1 MAKAGPEEA
10 RPAQTR
16 RRRSVTWPEL
26 DHGELPPRN
35 TKSRACPGQTRADGS
50 ASRPEP
56 SRRRRTAAIAWPG
69 VACPGQTRGRG
80 DPRAG
85 SPGPGTTWAGLG
97 GRRGPRHLID
107 IPAPKVDEVHPIDVP
122 IPSAP
127 PRLRHPSPQKSMEC
141 TPSTSTGVA
150 STSRFRRHPPFRRH
164 PAPGLEYVLTCK
176 DACPGPGLG
185 MPKNRPVGP
194 CPGQS
199 STTCTHA
206 FDTPGPAEAQAF
218 GDPLTRCNIG
228 PRVRR
233 GGDGGG
239 AQV

>member
-1 MAKAGPEEA
+1 MGNCRRGIPRAAPAPA
-10 RPAQTR
+10 RPGLTE
-16 RRRSVTWPEL
+16 V
-26 DHGELPPRN
+26 
-35 TKSRACPGQTRADGS
+35 RAAPSRADGGVPP
-50 ASRPEP
+50 PEP
-56 SRRRRTAAIAWPG
+56 GQGWHALARPGAAEIL
-69 VACPGQTRGRG
+69 
-80 DPRAG
+80 
-85 SPGPGTTWAGLG
+85 GLG
-97 GRRGPRHLID
+97 ALGRERLGPDLAGAGGLAI
-107 IPAPKVDEVHPIDVP
+107 
-122 IPSAP
+122 SSTS
-127 PRLRHPSPQKSMEC
+127 PRLQHPSPQKSMEC